1 MSNIKQFVFDSIL
14 DDIVNGVYPL
24 DFVFNEKY
32 LIEKYQVSRSPIRDA
47 LVALCNE
54 RVLRS
59 VPRYGYEIVRITE
72 KDMRE
77 IAQFRQF
84 IELEAFKMTCE
95 RYCEDMLER
104 ITQFNIDTHHML
116 ERQEVNL
123 RTMWKSN
130 IDFHTMLI
138 SFFENDYVEN
148 ALQRA
153 LSMQYRAYSQLYW
166 KKNKLSKRAN
176 PDDFENFING
186 YHKHLEKSLRERDF
200 GRALEILRDDINDIP
215 IYFRDE

>member
-1 MSNIKQFVFDSIL
+1 
-14 DDIVNGVYPL
+14 
-24 DFVFNEKY
+24 
-32 LIEKYQVSRSPIRDA
+32 
-47 LVALCNE
+47 
-54 RVLRS
+54 
-59 VPRYGYEIVRITE
+59 
-72 KDMRE
+72 
-77 IAQFRQF
+77 
-84 IELEAFKMTCE
+84 
-95 RYCEDMLER
+95 
-104 ITQFNIDTHHML
+104 ML

-176 PDDFENFING
+176 PDDFENYIWKRACASGISAGRWRYSGMTSTTSPSISAMN
-186 YHKHLEKSLRERDF
+186 EKTTSVNAGKAGRLAMRCARQKERP
-200 GRALEILRDDINDIP
+200 LLILL
-215 IYFRDE
+215 